1 MNTPKGHVAGFTIP
15 SWGMITGF
23 SYNLILAHIS
33 KGHVKSMCALI
44 GKMLHSRPIYATIL
58 VPTSFHDRTLKE
70 IDRHF
75 IPDKEAELKSYVR

>member
-15 SWGMITGF
+15 SWGAITGF
-23 SYNLILAHIS
+23 SYNFILTHIS
-33 KGHVKSMCALI
+33 KGHAKSMCALI
-44 GKMLHSRPIYATIL
+44 GKMLHNRPTYATIL
-58 VPTSFHDRTLKE
+58 VPMSFHDRALKE

>member
-15 SWGMITGF
+15 SWGALTGF
-23 SYNLILAHIS
+23 SCNLLSTHIS

-58 VPTSFHDRTLKE
+58 VPMSFHDRALKE